1 MKAVRKTAPR
11 AGALEWADVPVPEC
25 GPLDVLL
32 KVRAASLCGT
42 DAHIYQWDPSI
53 GAKIAAA
60 TNGLARPLTLGHEFC
75 GDVIEV
81 GRDVK
86 GVGEGGREPIRRGD
100 FVSAESHIVC
110 GECYQC
116 RHGEFHVCA
125 RERIIGVHR
134 DGGFAEFIAIP
145 ARCAWINDPAVVPVE
160 VACVEEPFGNAV
172 HAATEYDPRDRSVVL
187 FGAGPIG
194 LFSIIVAAAA
204 GAARIIAIDT
214 SPYRLELAKKVGA
227 DVVLRTEPQPKG
239 DPAARDRERERLVG
253 LVRDA
258 AAPWE
263 IDLVLEMSGAPDAL
277 DAGLRAVRRGGKLV
291 LFGLPKESAVTLARY
306 SEDVIFGG
314 VTLKGII
321 GRKLFDT
328 WERTRA
334 LTGRREVREKIQS
347 VITHTY
353 PLSRY
358 EEAFARMIGRDSGK
372 VVMTVG
378 EEGR

>member
-1 MKAVRKTAPR
+1 
-11 AGALEWADVPVPEC
+11 
-25 GPLDVLL
+25 
-32 KVRAASLCGT
+32 
-42 DAHIYQWDPSI
+42 
-53 GAKIAAA
+53 
-60 TNGLARPLTLGHEFC
+60 
-75 GDVIEV
+75 
-81 GRDVK
+81 
-86 GVGEGGREPIRRGD
+86 
-100 FVSAESHIVC
+100 
-110 GECYQC
+110 
-116 RHGEFHVCA
+116 
-125 RERIIGVHR
+125 VHR

-145 ARCAWINDPAVVPVE
+145 ARCAWKNDPAVVPVE

-194 LFSIIVAAAA
+194 LFSIIVAAAE
-204 GAARIIAIDT
+204 GAARIVAVDT

-227 DVVLRTEPQPKG
+227 DVVIRTEPAPRG
-239 DPAARDRERERLVG
+239 DLAARDRERERLFG
-253 LVRDA
+253 LLRDA

-263 IDLVLEMSGAPDAL
+263 IDLVMEMSGAPDAL

-291 LFGLPKESAVTLARY
+291 LFGLPRESAVTFSRY

-321 GRKLFDT
+321 GRKLFGT
-328 WERTRA
+328 WEKTRD
-334 LTGRREVREKIQS
+334 LTSRADVRAKIQA

-353 PLSRY
+353 PLARY

-378 EEGR
+378 GER

>member
-1 MKAVRKTAPR
+1 MKAVRKIAARP
-11 AGALEWADVPVPEC
+11 GALEWADVPVPAC
-25 GPLDVLL
+25 GPDDVLL

-42 DAHIYQWDPSI
+42 DAHIYQWDASI
-53 GAKIAAA
+53 AAKIAGA
-60 TNGLARPLTLGHEFC
+60 TDNLSRPLILGHEFC
-75 GDVIEV
+75 GEVVEV
-81 GRDVK
+81 GRAVR
-86 GVGEGGREPIRRGD
+86 GVGAGAQESIRPGD

-145 ARCAWINDPAVVPVE
+145 ARCAWKNDPAVVPVE

-194 LFSIIVAAAA
+194 LFSIIVAAAE
-204 GAARIIAIDT
+204 GAARIVAVDT

-227 DVVLRTEPQPKG
+227 DVVIRTEPAPKG
-239 DPAARDRERERLVG
+239 DVAARDRERERLFG
-253 LVRDA
+253 LLRDA

-263 IDLVLEMSGAPDAL
+263 IDLVLEMSGHPDAL
-277 DAGLRAVRRGGKLV
+277 DAGLRAVRRGGKVV
-291 LFGLPKESAVTLARY
+291 LFGIPKESSVTFARY

-321 GRKLFDT
+321 GRKLFGT
-328 WERTRA
+328 WEKTRE
-334 LTGRREVREKIQS
+334 LTGRADVRAKIQT

-353 PLSRY
+353 PLARY

-378 EEGR
+378 GER

>member
-1 MKAVRKTAPR
+1 MKAVRKTAARP
-11 AGALEWADVPVPEC
+11 GSLEYAEVPVPAC
-25 GPLDVLL
+25 GPDDVLL

-60 TNGLARPLTLGHEFC
+60 TDNLARPLILGHEFC
-75 GDVIEV
+75 GEVVEV
-81 GRDVK
+81 GQGVR
-86 GVGEGGREPIRRGD
+86 GVGAGAKEPIGPGD

-145 ARCAWINDPAVVPVE
+145 ARCAWKNDPAVVPVE

-194 LFSIIVAAAA
+194 LFSIIVAAAQ
-204 GAARIIAIDT
+204 GAARIIAVDT

-227 DVVLRTEPQPKG
+227 DVVIRTEPAPKG
-239 DPAARDRERERLVG
+239 DQVARDRERERLFG
-253 LVRDA
+253 LLKDA

-263 IDLVLEMSGAPDAL
+263 IDLVLEMSGHPDAL

-291 LFGLPKESAVTLARY
+291 LFGLPRESAVTFARY

-314 VTLKGII
+314 ITLKGII
-321 GRKLFDT
+321 GRKLYGT
-328 WERTRA
+328 WEKTRA
-334 LTGRREVREKIQS
+334 LTSRADVRAKIQA

-353 PLSRY
+353 PLARY

-378 EEGR
+378 EAR